1 MRFGFGSSSRSGSS
15 SASKPATP
23 RAAPQLSI
31 VPPKEPFRAAPAAL
45 VKRIPFEPKGDKVP
59 VFFLHIPR
67 TSGASL
73 MSFLR
78 RVYGADAVTEGA
90 EDLASIILG
99 GRHETVRTDCLTGI
113 LPLMRWQMYRG
124 AEAYRRVTILRDPWA
139 RLVSQINRLAILGP
153 DGAGPDG
160 TVSRALASEVA
171 AADFTSRPGLERF
184 RRRLQP
190 VEGGL
195 DNLQTRMLLTGTMSA
210 MVKPLTLRDVDK
222 SLANLAEF
230 SLVGFCEDQGT
241 LQRGMLRLTEQTAA
255 LASLFESTGKAVALS
270 PRNDLAREVLEPL
283 FHYDQVLYTRA
294 KAMIAARQP

>member
-1 MRFGFGSSSRSGSS
+1 MRFGFGSSSRSGVSS
-15 SASKPATP
+15 VGVPATS
-23 RAAPQLSI
+23 RAAPQLTI
-31 VPPKEPFRAAPAAL
+31 VPTKEPFRAAPAAL
-45 VKRIPFEPKGDKVP
+45 VKRVPFEAKGDRTP

-73 MSFLR
+73 ISFMNR
-78 RVYGADAVTEGA
+78 IYGADAVIERV
-90 EDLASIILG
+90 EDLASVILA
-99 GRHETVRTDCLTGI
+99 GRHETVRSDCLTGA

-124 AEAYRRVTILRDPWA
+124 SDAYRRVTILRDPWA

-153 DGAGPDG
+153 DGAGQDG
-160 TVSRALASEVA
+160 SVARSLAAEVA

-222 SLANLAEF
+222 SLSNLAEF
-230 SLVGFCEDQGT
+230 ALVGFCEDQGS
-241 LQRGMLRLTEQTAA
+241 LQRGLLRLTEQTAA

-294 KAMIAARQP
+294 KAMIAARQS

>member
-1 MRFGFGSSSRSGSS
+1 MRFGFGSSSRSGVSS
-15 SASKPATP
+15 DGVANTSRP
-23 RAAPQLSI
+23 APQLTV
-31 VPPKEPFRAAPAAL
+31 VPTKEPFRAAPAAL
-45 VKRIPFEPKGDKVP
+45 VKRVPFETKGDRVP

-73 MSFLR
+73 ISFLR
-78 RVYGADAVTEGA
+78 RIYGADAVTEGA
-90 EDLASIILG
+90 EDLASTILG
-99 GRHETVRTDCLTGI
+99 GRHETVRSDCLTGA

-124 AEAYRRVTILRDPWA
+124 SDAYKRVTILRDPWA

-153 DGAGPDG
+153 EGAGPDG
-160 TVSRALASEVA
+160 SVARALASEVA

-222 SLANLAEF
+222 SLANLASF
-230 SLVGFCEDQGT
+230 SLVGFCEDQGA
-241 LQRGMLRLTEQTAA
+241 LQRGLLRLTEQTVA

-294 KAMIAARQP
+294 KTMIAARQS